1 MLDVLILGSG
11 PAGLS
16 AAIYASR
23 ANLSYRIIEK
33 EADGAGQIKS
43 TSIVDNYPGF
53 PQISGYALGEALRN
67 HAIALGAEFCIGE
80 VTAIEK
86 LEHQQTGKSF
96 FRVSINNDSIP
107 PLESK
112 TVLYALGA
120 EHLRLGIPGEE
131 ELIGAGV
138 CFCSVCDGAF
148 FKGLDVAVI
157 GGGNSALGDALH
169 MSTLANK
176 VYLVHRRSSFRAAAS
191 IVEKVKNTP
200 NIELVLDAVPARF
213 EGEDELEAILMA
225 DGRRIQVQGAF
236 VAVGMKPRTELA
248 AGLVPLDAKGYIV
261 ADETGV
267 TAADGFFAAGDVRT
281 KALRQVI
288 TAAADGANA
297 IQSIT
302 DYLQVH

>member
-11 PAGLS
+11 PAGLT
-16 AAIYASR
+16 AGIYASR

-43 TSIVDNYPGF
+43 TSVVDNYPGF
-53 PQISGYALGEALRN
+53 PQISGFALGEALRN
-67 HAIALGAEFCIGE
+67 HAATLGAEFCAGE

-86 LEHQQTGKSF
+86 LEDGESGKSF
-96 FRVSINNDSIP
+96 FRVNINNGAAV
-107 PLESK
+107 LESK
-112 TVLYALGA
+112 TLLYALGA
-120 EHLRLGIPGEE
+120 EHIRLGIPGEE

-176 VYLVHRRSSFRAAAS
+176 VYLVHRRGSFRAAAS